1 MWPKIECILTENNLT
16 PRKLSQ
22 MAGLKNSSTIYAL
35 KNGQIKK
42 PSFELMVKIANAL
55 NVSLDVF
62 K

>member
-35 KNGQIKK
+35 KKWSNK
-42 PSFELMVKIANAL
+42 EA
-55 NVSLDVF
+55 
-62 K
+62 